1 LKSLSNLIHPN
12 KNNIEIFHDLS
23 TFKVK
28 EILLVATF
36 YDGFIL
42 EEEGRLAERI
52 FGEYHKLSLPDA
64 PRVTNATN
72 GEEACNWLKREHFDM
87 VILTMR
93 IDGMSPYQ
101 LKEKIRSVNKDIPI
115 VIL

>member
-1 LKSLSNLIHPN
+1 MDREQIVEKFVQSYTSY

-64 PRVTNATN
+64 PRVTNAIN
-72 GEEACNWLKREHFDM
+72 GEEA
-87 VILTMR
+87 
-93 IDGMSPYQ
+93 
-101 LKEKIRSVNKDIPI
+101 
-115 VIL
+115 